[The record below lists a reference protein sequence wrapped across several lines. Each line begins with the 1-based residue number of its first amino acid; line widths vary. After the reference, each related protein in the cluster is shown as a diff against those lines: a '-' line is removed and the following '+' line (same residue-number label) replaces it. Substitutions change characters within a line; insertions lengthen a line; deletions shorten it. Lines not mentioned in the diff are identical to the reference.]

1 VSRLSQILF
10 RRPPLVAPRE
20 LIGQPG
26 LTFGV
31 TMQSEP
37 AGWTVTAYGPDG
49 RRLGR
54 PLKSL
59 SDSVQTTLAATID
72 RVQGSA
78 ERERLAAA
86 WVEACRSSVTNAEV
100 LTGFSDAATEIA
112 SDSAP

>member
-1 VSRLSQILF
+1 MLL

-31 TMQSEP
+31 TMESEP

-59 SDSVQTTLAATID
+59 SDSVQATLTATVD
-72 RVQGSA
+72 QLQDSA

-86 WVEACRSSVTNAEV
+86 WVEACRTSVTNAEV
-100 LTGFSDAATEIA
+100 LTEFSDAATRIA
-112 SDSAP
+112 ADSAA